1 VSSNFRITT
10 CWTRCTSY
18 TRERCRNQKR
28 FRSSWC
34 CAGWTIS
41 SRTTAKCTSRVAKSA
56 ETCRVVVEITSWACR
71 IADIRKVVETRCT
84 SSAVVNTN
92 GATRTRSIT
101 SSTDMSSNF
110 RITTCWTRCT
120 SYTRERCRNQKR
132 FRSSWCCAG
141 WTISS
146 RTTAKCTSRVAKSAE
161 TCRVVVEIT
170 SWACRIADIRKI
182 V

>member
-101 SSTDMSSNF
+101 SSTNVSWNLWESSSWTQRPRN
-110 RITTCWTRCT
+110 TT
-120 SYTRERCRNQKR
+120 SPIQKR
-132 FRSSWCCAG
+132 LIS
-141 WTISS
+141 TIC
-146 RTTAKCTSRVAKSAE
+146 CTSR
-161 TCRVVVEIT
+161 TYCICRT
-170 SWACRIADIRKI
+170 YSTFQIA
-182 V
+182 